1 MKPKVSVGGKE
12 LKVIKSFTYLG
23 SVLSDDGGMDKEIAH
38 RLQKASTAFGNLEAR
53 LWSQHGISLTTKIS
67 IYITCV
73 LSALHYGCETWTIYK
88 HQIRKLE
95 RFYIRRLRHILNVKW
110 TTPTPDTEILERAQI
125 TNIEAVICRNC
136 LRWSEHLVR
145 MNDNRTPKQ
154 LFYGEL

>member
-67 IYITCV
+67 ICIT
-73 LSALHYGCETWTIYK
+73 CETWTIYK
-88 HQIRKLE
+88 RHIKKLE
-95 RFYIRRLRHILNVKW
+95 MFHQRCLRHILNVKW